1 MRRKK
6 KKIAFYIV
14 LIELV
19 IILFLIYT
27 LITKYNL
34 HKVDKQNN
42 NKEEVKEEIKETK
55 KEVKKEEKKETKND
69 DNKNREYLNKVSYND
84 LNIDNKIH
92 ELIVNYMNLY
102 YQSIEELKYHDMK
115 QLFSDEKEAYKN
127 ETAITYLIEAR
138 KLRNFD
144 MKLSNVKY
152 DINYKSYNINN
163 DIHKVE
169 ITENGY
175 YNFNF
180 MKDIKSKVYGIQNT
194 FEIVKVNDEYKIKSY
209 DKVQDFYVMIKN
221 TFKDTSDYK
230 KELDNIKSN
239 FLNEVK
245 EEQSKLKTAYND
257 KNNYKITKE
266 FDHKYNRDEAVSYV
280 KKYVQDRNSEWVKYD
295 DVGGNCQNYA
305 SQMLIA
311 GGIPMDFDGDISVQW
326 KHYSST
332 VNESQTKK
340 GRSYSWTGVGYFYT
354 YAKNNRGSGLVAQVD
369 ANYYSAEKG
378 DVVQVGYN
386 KEYRHTAVVVDLAK
400 DENGNIIDII
410 INSNTIN
417 MENFPLQGYVYPMK
431 RVIKI
436 LGYNE

>member
-1 MRRKK
+1 MRKK
-6 KKIAFYIV
+6 KRKIAFYIV
-14 LIELV
+14 LIEL
-19 IILFLIYT
+19 IIISFLVYT
-27 LITKYNL
+27 LINKYNL
-34 HKVDKQNN
+34 HKIEEEKSIVKDEI
-42 NKEEVKEEIKETK
+42 KEEKEEIKTK
-55 KEVKKEEKKETKND
+55 KEDKKEENIVN
-69 DNKNREYLNKVSYND
+69 NKEYLDQVSYNN
-84 LNIDNKIH
+84 LNIDSEVHK
-92 ELIVNYMNLY
+92 LIVNYMNLY

-138 KLRNFD
+138 KLRSFD

-152 DINYKSYNINN
+152 DLNYKTYSVNN
-163 DIHKVE
+163 DIYKVE
-169 ITENGY
+169 LTENGY

-180 MKDIKSKVYGIQNT
+180 MKDIRSKVYGIQNT
-194 FEIVKVNDEYKIKSY
+194 FEIVKVNGEYKIKSY

-221 TFKDTSDYK
+221 TFKDDDDYK

-239 FLNEVK
+239 FLSKVK
-245 EEQSKLKTAYND
+245 EEQSKLKTEYSD

-266 FDHKYNRDEAVSYV
+266 YDHEYNRDEAVSYV
-280 KKYVQDRNSEWVKYD
+280 KKYVKERNSEWAKYD

-311 GGIPMDFDGDISVQW
+311 GGIPMDYDGDITVQW

-354 YAKNNRGSGLVAQVD
+354 YAKNNKGFGLVAQVD
-369 ANYYSAEKG
+369 ANYYSALKG

-386 KEYRHTAVVVDLAK
+386 NEYRHTAVVVDLAK
-400 DENGNIIDII
+400 DENGNIVDLI

-436 LGYNE
+436 LGYND